1 MGDIVKLRDI
11 LYKVLGALLEM
22 IITIITTITIIC
34 IEVSIRD
41 SNRLYMGKP
50 IQIVL
55 VEEGFP
61 EEVIFEISFERHVKG
76 DLVNPQ
82 QQGQGNSF
90 QSEDAVSA
98 KAV

>member
-1 MGDIVKLRDI
+1 
-11 LYKVLGALLEM
+11 
-22 IITIITTITIIC
+22 
-34 IEVSIRD
+34 
-41 SNRLYMGKP
+41 MGKP

-61 EEVIFEISFERHVKG
+61 EEVIFEISFERRVKG

-90 QSEDAVSA
+90 QSEDAVAA